1 MKLVEQIKNG
11 SVILDN
17 DTRIKKEEIQN
28 LLFED
33 IQITNTKNPYTST
46 LSGETIKLYTK
57 QVTYLGHPHLICKK
71 RIQISTGWGSHLRDN
86 NAFLIGLYKYKDT
99 VLYVIFDKTNFINR
113 QPNNSSAHVSTLD
126 LLNADTQGIFTKI
139 DSRNN
144 KITVTTR
151 KHVRNVLIKLI
162 NNQNLLTKEICLF
175 ESFKQTLFKEY
186 KGIECYQKMI
196 NSNFRDK
203 FQAEWFGFYVE
214 FEFEGYL
221 EENPKLKDICEYQK
235 IKDGSSLDFDII
247 FKKGFLG
254 DLKTSSNKSSDIP
267 GNDKTAVLQAVDEYK
282 RLWYILIK
290 HDTTKDSEYNYEVT
304 QFWNKKQSK
313 RNLMSYS
320 KRMKNRVFLTE
331 LQILEITPFN
341 VNYIDDFPQGKQ
353 SSDGS
358 PRNMKIKIK
367 KKAIDNFLIYYS
379 HF

>member
-11 SVILDN
+11 SVVLDH

-28 LLFED
+28 FLFQD
-33 IQITNTKNPYTST
+33 IQTTNTKNPYTST
-46 LSGETIKLYTK
+46 LSSETIKLYTK
-57 QVTYLGHPHLICKK
+57 QVTYLGHPHPIYKK
-71 RIQISTGWGSHLRDN
+71 RIQISVGWGFHLRDN
-86 NAFLIGLYKYKDT
+86 NAFLIGLYKYEDT
-99 VLYVIFDKTNFINR
+99 VLYVIFDKTNFVNR
-113 QPNNSSAHVSTLD
+113 QTNNSSAHVSTLD

-151 KHVRNVLIKLI
+151 EHIRNVLIKLI
-162 NNQNLLTKEICLF
+162 NKQNLLTKEICLF

-186 KGIECYQKMI
+186 NGIECYQKMI

-203 FQAEWFGFYVE
+203 FQSEWFGFYVE
-214 FEFEGYL
+214 FEFQGYL

-235 IKDGSSLDFDII
+235 IKNQNSLDFDII

-254 DLKTSSNKSSDIP
+254 DLKTSSNKSLSIL
-267 GNDKTAVLQAVDEYK
+267 GNDKTAVLQAVDKYK

-290 HDTTKDSEYNYEVT
+290 HDTTKDSECNYEVT

-313 RNLMSYS
+313 DNLMSYS
-320 KRMKNRVFLTE
+320 KKMKNRVFLTE

-341 VNYIDDFPQGKQ
+341 VIYLSDFKQGRQQ
-353 SSDGS
+353 SDSR
-358 PRNMKIKIK
+358 RNMKIQIRKT
-367 KKAIDNFLIYYS
+367 AIDNFLIYYS
-379 HF
+379 HFE